1 MPTTLAIDD
10 DLALRFRTAVRNA
23 YPKSFGK
30 IKEEVKAAIED
41 RIKKLEEIK

>member
-10 DLALRFRTAVRNA
+10 DLAQRFRKAVRNA
-23 YPKSFGK
+23 YPQSYGK

-41 RIKKLEEIK
+41 RINKLKEIK

>member
-10 DLALRFRTAVRNA
+10 ELALRFRNAVRSA

-30 IKEEVKAAIED
+30 IKEEVKTAIED
-41 RIKKLEEIK
+41 RIKVLEGMK